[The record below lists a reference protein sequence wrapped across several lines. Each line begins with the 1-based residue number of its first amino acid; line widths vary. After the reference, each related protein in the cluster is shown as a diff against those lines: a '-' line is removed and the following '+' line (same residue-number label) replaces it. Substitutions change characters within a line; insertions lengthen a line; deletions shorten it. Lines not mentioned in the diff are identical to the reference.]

1 MMVSFTHSW
10 KNASRL
16 DSLLAAA
23 RKGLRLWVAVCFALF
38 GGLFLALTPLTASGA
53 EPTVELQNLKVEQ
66 SDGAVYAS
74 LQWNFQLPAP
84 LEDALYKG
92 VALYF
97 VAEVEVTRERW
108 YFYDKKL
115 LSAQRHMR
123 LSYLPLTRRWR
134 VNVASQPF
142 SSAGLGMSLG
152 QSYDNLEDALQSIRR
167 IAQWNIGNPSDLEP
181 ETKQNISI
189 SYKLDLT
196 QLPRPMQIGAAGQ
209 SDWNI
214 AWNKTQRLVLEAN
227 K

>member
-1 MMVSFTHSW
+1 MVFITHSW
-10 KNASRL
+10 KNACRL
-16 DSLLAAA
+16 DSPLAAE
-23 RKGLRLWVAVCFALF
+23 RKSLRWWLAVCCALV
-38 GGLFLALTPLTASGA
+38 GALCLTLETASAA
-53 EPTVELQNLKVEQ
+53 EPAIELQNIKVEQ

-74 LQWNFQLPAP
+74 MQWHFQLPSP

-97 VAEVEVTRERW
+97 VAEIDVTRERW

-123 LSYLPLTRRWR
+123 LSFLPLTRRWR

-152 QSYDNLEDALQSIRR
+152 QSYDNLDDALQSIRR
-167 IAQWNIGNPSDLEP
+167 IAQWNIGNASDLEP
-181 ETKQNISI
+181 DTKQNIAI
-189 SYKLDLT
+189 SFKLDLT
-196 QLPRPMQIGAAGQ
+196 QLPRPMQMGAAGQ
-209 SDWNI
+209 NDWNI
-214 AWNKTQRLVLEAN
+214 AWNKTQRLVLETG

>member
-1 MMVSFTHSW
+1 MVSITHFW
-10 KNASRL
+10 KNACRL
-16 DSLLAAA
+16 DSPLAAA
-23 RKGLRLWVAVCFALF
+23 RKSLRWWLAVCCALV
-38 GGLFLALTPLTASGA
+38 GALCLTLETANAA
-53 EPTVELQNLKVEQ
+53 EPAVELQNLKVEQ
-66 SDGAVYAS
+66 SEGAVYAS

-97 VAEVEVTRERW
+97 VADIEVTRERW

-123 LSYLPLTRRWR
+123 LSFLPLTRRWR

-152 QSYDNLEDALQSIRR
+152 QSYDNLDDALQSIRR
-167 IAQWNIGNPSDLEP
+167 IAQWNIGNASDLEP
-181 ETKQNISI
+181 DAKQNIAI
-189 SYKLDLT
+189 NFKLDLT
-196 QLPRPMQIGAAGQ
+196 QLPRPMQMGAAGQ
-209 SDWNI
+209 NDWNI
-214 AWNKTQRLVLEAN
+214 AWNKTQRLVLETS

>member
-1 MMVSFTHSW
+1 MVSITHSW
-10 KNASRL
+10 KNACRL
-16 DSLLAAA
+16 DSSLAAA
-23 RKGLRLWVAVCFALF
+23 RKGLRLWLAVCFAMF
-38 GGLFLALTPLTASGA
+38 GTLCLTLTPLTASAA
-53 EPTVELQNLKVEQ
+53 EPTVDLQNLKVEL
-66 SDGAVYAS
+66 SEGAVYAS

-84 LEDALYKG
+84 LEEALYKG

-123 LSYLPLTRRWR
+123 LSFLPLTRRWR

-152 QSYDNLEDALQSIRR
+152 QSYDTLDEALQPIRR
-167 IAQWNIGNPSDLEP
+167 IAQWNIGNAFDLEP
-181 ETKQNISI
+181 DTKQNISI

-196 QLPRPMQIGAAGQ
+196 QLPRPMQMGAAGQ

>member
-1 MMVSFTHSW
+1 MVSITHSW
-10 KNASRL
+10 KNACRL
-16 DSLLAAA
+16 DFLLAAA
-23 RKGLRLWVAVCFALF
+23 RKSLLLRVVVCCALVAVVCLLPAK
-38 GGLFLALTPLTASGA
+38 ASA
-53 EPTVELQNLKVEQ
+53 SEPAVELQNLKVEQ
-66 SDGAVYAS
+66 SEGSVYVS
-74 LQWNFQLPAP
+74 MQWNFNIPAP
-84 LEDALYKG
+84 LEDALFKG

-97 VAEVEVTRERW
+97 VAEIDVSRERW

-152 QSYDNLEDALQSIRR
+152 QSYDTLDDALQSIRR
-167 IAQWNIGNPSDLEP
+167 IAQWNIGNASDLEP
-181 ETKQNISI
+181 DAKQNIAI
-189 SYKLDLT
+189 NFKLDLS
-196 QLPRPMQIGAAGQ
+196 QLPRPMQMGAAGQ

-214 AWNKTQRLVLEAN
+214 AWFKTQRLVLEAN

>member
-1 MMVSFTHSW
+1 M
-10 KNASRL
+10 
-16 DSLLAAA
+16 
-23 RKGLRLWVAVCFALF
+23 AVCFVIFSALC
-38 GGLFLALTPLTASGA
+38 LTPLTARAA
-53 EPTVELQNLKVEQ
+53 EPTVELQNLKVDQ
-66 SDGAVYAS
+66 SEGAVYAS
-74 LQWNFQLPAP
+74 MQWNFQLPAP

-97 VAEVEVTRERW
+97 VAEIDVTRERW

-123 LSYLPLTRRWR
+123 LSFLPLTRRWR

-167 IAQWNIGNPSDLEP
+167 IAQWNIGNASDLELD
-181 ETKQNISI
+181 TKQNISI

-196 QLPRPMQIGAAGQ
+196 QLPRPMQMGAAGQ

-214 AWNKTQRLVLEAN
+214 AWNKTQRLVLETN

>member
-1 MMVSFTHSW
+1 MVSITHFW
-10 KNASRL
+10 KNACRL
-16 DSLLAAA
+16 DSPLAAA
-23 RKGLRLWVAVCFALF
+23 RKSLRWWLAVCCALV
-38 GGLFLALTPLTASGA
+38 GALCLMLETASAA
-53 EPTVELQNLKVEQ
+53 EPAIELQNLKVEQ
-66 SDGAVYAS
+66 SEGAVYAS

-97 VAEVEVTRERW
+97 VAEIDVTRERW

-123 LSYLPLTRRWR
+123 LSFLPLTRRWR

-152 QSYDNLEDALQSIRR
+152 QSYDNLDDALQSIRR
-167 IAQWNIGNPSDLEP
+167 IAQWNIGNASDLEP
-181 ETKQNISI
+181 DAKQNIAI
-189 SYKLDLT
+189 NFKLDLT
-196 QLPRPMQIGAAGQ
+196 QLPRPMQMGAAGQ
-209 SDWNI
+209 NDWNI
-214 AWNKTQRLVLEAN
+214 AWNKTQRLVLETG

>member
-1 MMVSFTHSW
+1 MVSITHSW
-10 KNASRL
+10 KSACRL
-16 DSLLAAA
+16 DSPLAAA
-23 RKGLRLWVAVCFALF
+23 RKSLRWWLAVCCALV
-38 GGLFLALTPLTASGA
+38 GALCLTLETANAA
-53 EPTVELQNLKVEQ
+53 EPAVELQNLKVEQ
-66 SDGAVYAS
+66 SEGAVYAS

-97 VAEVEVTRERW
+97 VADIEVTRERW

-123 LSYLPLTRRWR
+123 LSFLPLTRRWR

-152 QSYDNLEDALQSIRR
+152 QSYDNLDDALQSIRR
-167 IAQWNIGNPSDLEP
+167 IAQWNIGNASDLEP
-181 ETKQNISI
+181 DAKQNIAI
-189 SYKLDLT
+189 NFKLDLT
-196 QLPRPMQIGAAGQ
+196 QLPRPMQMGAAGQ
-209 SDWNI
+209 NDWNI
-214 AWNKTQRLVLEAN
+214 AWNKTQRLVLETS

>member
-1 MMVSFTHSW
+1 MVSITHSW
-10 KNASRL
+10 KNACRL
-16 DSLLAAA
+16 DSSLAAA
-23 RKGLRLWVAVCFALF
+23 RKGLRLWLAVCFAMF
-38 GGLFLALTPLTASGA
+38 GTLCLTLTPLAASAA

-66 SDGAVYAS
+66 SEGAVYAS

-84 LEDALYKG
+84 LEEALYKG

-123 LSYLPLTRRWR
+123 LSFLPLTRRWR

-152 QSYDNLEDALQSIRR
+152 QSYDTLDDALQPIRR
-167 IAQWNIGNPSDLEP
+167 IAQWNIGNAFDLEP
-181 ETKQNISI
+181 DTKQNISI
-189 SYKLDLT
+189 SYKLDLS
-196 QLPRPMQIGAAGQ
+196 QLPRPMQMGAAGQ

>member
-1 MMVSFTHSW
+1 MVSITHSW
-10 KNASRL
+10 KNACRL
-16 DSLLAAA
+16 DSSLSAA
-23 RKGLRLWVAVCFALF
+23 RKGLRLWLAVCFAMF
-38 GGLFLALTPLTASGA
+38 GTLCLTLTPLAASAA

-66 SDGAVYAS
+66 SEGAVYAS

-84 LEDALYKG
+84 LEEALYKG

-123 LSYLPLTRRWR
+123 LSFLPLTRRWR

-152 QSYDNLEDALQSIRR
+152 QSYDTLDDALQPIRR
-167 IAQWNIGNPSDLEP
+167 IAQWNIGNAFDLEP
-181 ETKQNISI
+181 DTKQNISI

-196 QLPRPMQIGAAGQ
+196 QLPRPMQMGAAGQ

>member
-1 MMVSFTHSW
+1 MVSITHSW
-10 KNASRL
+10 KNACRL
-16 DSLLAAA
+16 DSPLAAA
-23 RKGLRLWVAVCFALF
+23 RKCLRLWVAVCFALF
-38 GGLFLALTPLTASGA
+38 GGLFLALTPLTASAA

-66 SDGAVYAS
+66 SEGAVYAS

-167 IAQWNIGNPSDLEP
+167 IAQWNIGNTSDLES

>member
-1 MMVSFTHSW
+1 MVSITHFW
-10 KNASRL
+10 KNACRL
-16 DSLLAAA
+16 DSPLAAA
-23 RKGLRLWVAVCFALF
+23 RKSLRWWLAVCCALV
-38 GGLFLALTPLTASGA
+38 GALCLTLETASAA
-53 EPTVELQNLKVEQ
+53 EPAIELQNLKVEQ
-66 SDGAVYAS
+66 SEGAVYAS

-123 LSYLPLTRRWR
+123 LSFLPLTRRWR

-152 QSYDNLEDALQSIRR
+152 QSYDNLDDALQSIRR
-167 IAQWNIGNPSDLEP
+167 IAQWNIGNASDLEP
-181 ETKQNISI
+181 DAKQNIAI
-189 SYKLDLT
+189 NFKLDLT
-196 QLPRPMQIGAAGQ
+196 QLPRPMQMGAAGQ
-209 SDWNI
+209 NDWNI
-214 AWNKTQRLVLEAN
+214 AWNKTQRLVLETS

>member
-1 MMVSFTHSW
+1 MVSITHSW
-10 KNASRL
+10 KNACRL
-16 DSLLAAA
+16 DFHLALA
-23 RKGLRLWVAVCFALF
+23 RKSLWWWAAVCLACFASLC
-38 GGLFLALTPLTASGA
+38 LTPLIASAA
-53 EPTVELQNLKVEQ
+53 EPAVELQNLKVEQ
-66 SDGAVYAS
+66 NEGAVYAS

-123 LSYLPLTRRWR
+123 LSFLPLTRRWR

-167 IAQWNIGNPSDLEP
+167 IAQWNIGNASDLEP
-181 ETKQNISI
+181 DAKQNIAI
-189 SYKLDLT
+189 NFKLDLT
-196 QLPRPMQIGAAGQ
+196 QLPRPMQMGAAGQ
-209 SDWNI
+209 GDWNI
-214 AWNKTQRLVLEAN
+214 AWNKTQRLVLETN

>member
-1 MMVSFTHSW
+1 MVSITHSW
-10 KNASRL
+10 KNACRL
-16 DSLLAAA
+16 DSHLAAA
-23 RKGLRLWVAVCFALF
+23 RKGLRLWVAVCFAMF
-38 GGLFLALTPLTASGA
+38 GALCLTLMPLTASAA

-66 SDGAVYAS
+66 SEGAVYAS

-84 LEDALYKG
+84 LEEALYKG

-152 QSYDNLEDALQSIRR
+152 QSYDNLDDALQSIRR
-167 IAQWNIGNPSDLEP
+167 IAQWNIGNASDLEP

-196 QLPRPMQIGAAGQ
+196 QLPRPMQMGASGQ

-214 AWNKTQRLVLEAN
+214 AWNKTQRLVLETN

>member
-1 MMVSFTHSW
+1 MF
-10 KNASRL
+10 
-16 DSLLAAA
+16 
-23 RKGLRLWVAVCFALF
+23 GALC
-38 GGLFLALTPLTASGA
+38 LTLTPLTTSAA

-66 SDGAVYAS
+66 SESAVYAS

-167 IAQWNIGNPSDLEP
+167 IAQWNIGNASDLEP

-214 AWNKTQRLVLEAN
+214 AWNKTQRLVLETN

>member
-1 MMVSFTHSW
+1 MVSITHSW
-10 KNASRL
+10 KNACRL
-16 DSLLAAA
+16 DSHLAVARKSLLRWAALCIAWLAA
-23 RKGLRLWVAVCFALF
+23 LC
-38 GGLFLALTPLTASGA
+38 LTTLTARAA
-53 EPTVELQNLKVEQ
+53 EPAVELQNLKIEQ
-66 SDGAVYAS
+66 SEGAVYAS
-74 LQWNFQLPAP
+74 MQWNFQLPAP

-97 VAEVEVTRERW
+97 VADIEVTRERW

-123 LSYLPLTRRWR
+123 LSFLPLTRRWR

-152 QSYDNLEDALQSIRR
+152 QSYDNLDDALQSIRR
-167 IAQWNIGNPSDLEP
+167 IAQWNIGNASDLEP
-181 ETKQNISI
+181 EAKQNIAI
-189 SYKLDLT
+189 SFKLDLT

-209 SDWNI
+209 NDWNI
-214 AWNKTQRLVLEAN
+214 AWNKTQRLVLETG

>member
-1 MMVSFTHSW
+1 MVSITHSW
-10 KNASRL
+10 KNACRL
-16 DSLLAAA
+16 DFPLAAA
-23 RKGLRLWVAVCFALF
+23 RKCLRMWVAVCFVIFSALC
-38 GGLFLALTPLTASGA
+38 LTPLTARAA

-66 SDGAVYAS
+66 SEGTVYAS
-74 LQWNFQLPAP
+74 MQWNFQLPAP
-84 LEDALYKG
+84 LEDALFKG

-97 VAEVEVTRERW
+97 VAEIDVTRERW

-123 LSYLPLTRRWR
+123 LSFLPLTRRWR

-152 QSYDNLEDALQSIRR
+152 QSYDTLDDALQPIRR
-167 IAQWNIGNPSDLEP
+167 IAQWNIGNAFDLEP
-181 ETKQNISI
+181 DTKQNISI

-196 QLPRPMQIGAAGQ
+196 QLPRPMQMGAAGQ

>member
-1 MMVSFTHSW
+1 MVSITHFW
-10 KNASRL
+10 KNACRL

-23 RKGLRLWVAVCFALF
+23 RKSLRWWLAVCCALVCV
-38 GGLFLALTPLTASGA
+38 LCLTPLAASAA
-53 EPTVELQNLKVEQ
+53 EPAVELQNLKVEQ
-66 SDGAVYAS
+66 SEGSVYAS

-97 VAEVEVTRERW
+97 VADIEVTRERW

-115 LSAQRHMR
+115 LTAQRHMR
-123 LSYLPLTRRWR
+123 LSFLPLTRRWR

-152 QSYDNLEDALQSIRR
+152 QSYDNLDDALQSIRR
-167 IAQWNIGNPSDLEP
+167 IAQWNIGNASDLEP
-181 ETKQNISI
+181 DTKQNIAI
-189 SYKLDLT
+189 SFKLDLT
-196 QLPRPMQIGAAGQ
+196 QLPRPMQMGAAGQ
-209 SDWNI
+209 NDWNI
-214 AWNKTQRLVLEAN
+214 AWNKTQRLVLETS

>member
-1 MMVSFTHSW
+1 MVSITHSW
-10 KNASRL
+10 KNACRL
-16 DSLLAAA
+16 DFLLAAA

-38 GGLFLALTPLTASGA
+38 GGLSLTLTPLTASAA

-97 VAEVEVTRERW
+97 VAEIEVTRERW

-123 LSYLPLTRRWR
+123 LSFLPLTRRWR

-167 IAQWNIGNPSDLEP
+167 VAQWNIGNASDLEP
-181 ETKQNISI
+181 DTKQNMSI

-209 SDWNI
+209 SDWSI
-214 AWNKTQRLVLEAN
+214 AWNKTQRLVLETN

>member
-1 MMVSFTHSW
+1 MVSITHSW
-10 KNASRL
+10 KNACRL
-16 DSLLAAA
+16 DSPLAAA
-23 RKGLRLWVAVCFALF
+23 RKCLRLWVAVC
-38 GGLFLALTPLTASGA
+38 LALVAALCLVTPQVASAA

-66 SDGAVYAS
+66 SEGAVYAS
-74 LQWNFQLPAP
+74 MQWNFQLPAP
-84 LEDALYKG
+84 LEDALFKG

-97 VAEVEVTRERW
+97 VAEIDVTRERW

-123 LSYLPLTRRWR
+123 LSFLPLTRRWR

-167 IAQWNIGNPSDLEP
+167 IAQWNIGDASDLEP
-181 ETKQNISI
+181 SAKQNIAI
-189 SYKLDLT
+189 NFKLDLT
-196 QLPRPMQIGAAGQ
+196 QLPRPMQMGAAGQ

-214 AWNKTQRLVLEAN
+214 AWNKTQRLVLETN

>member
-1 MMVSFTHSW
+1 MVSITHSW
-10 KNASRL
+10 KNACRL
-16 DSLLAAA
+16 DSPLAVA
-23 RKGLRLWVAVCFALF
+23 RKSLRWWLAVCCALV
-38 GGLFLALTPLTASGA
+38 GALCLTLETASAA
-53 EPTVELQNLKVEQ
+53 EPAIELQNLKVEQ
-66 SDGAVYAS
+66 SEGAVYAS

-97 VAEVEVTRERW
+97 VAEIEVTRERW

-123 LSYLPLTRRWR
+123 LSFLPLTRRWR

-167 IAQWNIGNPSDLEP
+167 IAQWNIGNASDLEP
-181 ETKQNISI
+181 DTKQNIAVSF
-189 SYKLDLT
+189 KLDLT

-209 SDWNI
+209 NDWNI
-214 AWNKTQRLVLEAN
+214 AWNKTQRLVLEPG

>member
-1 MMVSFTHSW
+1 MVSITPSW
-10 KNASRL
+10 KNACRL
-16 DSLLAAA
+16 DFPLAAA
-23 RKGLRLWVAVCFALF
+23 RKGLRLWVVVCFALIAA
-38 GGLFLALTPLTASGA
+38 LFITPQAASA
-53 EPTVELQNLKVEQ
+53 ADPTVELQNLKVEQ
-66 SDGAVYAS
+66 SEGAVYAS

-84 LEDALYKG
+84 LEDALFKG

-97 VAEVEVTRERW
+97 VAEIEVTRERW

-123 LSYLPLTRRWR
+123 LSFLPLTRRWR

-152 QSYDNLEDALQSIRR
+152 QSYDNLDGALQSIRR
-167 IAQWNIGNPSDLEP
+167 IAQWNIGNASDLEP

-196 QLPRPMQIGAAGQ
+196 QLPRPMQMGAAGQ

-214 AWNKTQRLVLEAN
+214 AWNKTQRFVLESN

>member
-1 MMVSFTHSW
+1 MVSITHSW
-10 KNASRL
+10 KNACRL
-16 DSLLAAA
+16 DSSLAAA
-23 RKGLRLWVAVCFALF
+23 RKGLRMWVAVCFVIFSALC
-38 GGLFLALTPLTASGA
+38 LTPLTARAA

-66 SDGAVYAS
+66 SEGTVYAS
-74 LQWNFQLPAP
+74 MQWNFQLPAP
-84 LEDALYKG
+84 LEDALFKG

-97 VAEVEVTRERW
+97 VAEIDVTRERW

-123 LSYLPLTRRWR
+123 LSFLPLTRRWR

-152 QSYDNLEDALQSIRR
+152 QSYDTLDDALQPIRR
-167 IAQWNIGNPSDLEP
+167 IAQWNIGNAFDLEP
-181 ETKQNISI
+181 DTKQNISI

-196 QLPRPMQIGAAGQ
+196 QLPRPMQMGAAGQ

>member
-1 MMVSFTHSW
+1 MVSITHSW
-10 KNASRL
+10 KNACRL
-16 DSLLAAA
+16 DSSLAAA
-23 RKGLRLWVAVCFALF
+23 RKGLRLWLAVCFAMF
-38 GGLFLALTPLTASGA
+38 GTLCLTLTPLAASAA

-66 SDGAVYAS
+66 SEGAVYVS

-84 LEDALYKG
+84 LEEALYKG

-123 LSYLPLTRRWR
+123 LSFLPLTRRWR

-152 QSYDNLEDALQSIRR
+152 QSYDTLDDALQPIRR
-167 IAQWNIGNPSDLEP
+167 IAQWNIGNAFDLEP
-181 ETKQNISI
+181 DTKQNISI
-189 SYKLDLT
+189 SYKLDLS
-196 QLPRPMQIGAAGQ
+196 QLPRPMQMGAAGQ

>member
-1 MMVSFTHSW
+1 MVSITHSW
-10 KNASRL
+10 KNACRL
-16 DSLLAAA
+16 DFFLAAA
-23 RKGLRLWVAVCFALF
+23 RKSLLLRVVVCCALVAVVCLLPA
-38 GGLFLALTPLTASGA
+38 TASA
-53 EPTVELQNLKVEQ
+53 SEPAVELQNLKVEQ
-66 SDGAVYAS
+66 SEGSVYVS
-74 LQWNFQLPAP
+74 MQWNFNIPAP
-84 LEDALYKG
+84 LEDALFKG

-97 VAEVEVTRERW
+97 VAEIDVSRERW

-152 QSYDNLEDALQSIRR
+152 QSYDTLDDALQSIRR
-167 IAQWNIGNPSDLEP
+167 IAQWNIGNASDLEP
-181 ETKQNISI
+181 DAKQNIAI
-189 SYKLDLT
+189 NFKLDLS
-196 QLPRPMQIGAAGQ
+196 QLPRPMQMGAAGQ

-214 AWNKTQRLVLEAN
+214 AWFKTQRLVLEAN

>member
-1 MMVSFTHSW
+1 MVSITHSW
-10 KNASRL
+10 KNACRL
-16 DSLLAAA
+16 DFSLAAA
-23 RKGLRLWVAVCFALF
+23 RKSLLLRVVVCCALVAVVCLLPAK
-38 GGLFLALTPLTASGA
+38 ARAS
-53 EPTVELQNLKVEQ
+53 EPAVELQNLKVEQ
-66 SDGAVYAS
+66 SEGSVYVS
-74 LQWNFQLPAP
+74 MQWNFNIPAP
-84 LEDALYKG
+84 LEDALFKG

-97 VAEVEVTRERW
+97 VAEIDVSRERW

-152 QSYDNLEDALQSIRR
+152 QSYDTLDDALQSIRR
-167 IAQWNIGNPSDLEP
+167 IAQWNIGNASDLEP
-181 ETKQNISI
+181 DAKQNIAI
-189 SYKLDLT
+189 NFKLDLS
-196 QLPRPMQIGAAGQ
+196 QLPRPMQMGAAGQ

-214 AWNKTQRLVLEAN
+214 AWFKTQRLVLEAN

>member
-1 MMVSFTHSW
+1 MVSITHSW
-10 KNASRL
+10 KNACRL
-16 DSLLAAA
+16 DSSLAAA
-23 RKGLRLWVAVCFALF
+23 RKGLRLWLAVCFAMF
-38 GGLFLALTPLTASGA
+38 GTFCLTLTPLAASAA

-66 SDGAVYAS
+66 SEGAVYAS

-84 LEDALYKG
+84 LEEALYKG

-123 LSYLPLTRRWR
+123 LSFLPLTRRWR

-152 QSYDNLEDALQSIRR
+152 QSYDTLDDALQPIRR
-167 IAQWNIGNPSDLEP
+167 IAQWNIGNAFDLEP
-181 ETKQNISI
+181 DTKQNISI

-196 QLPRPMQIGAAGQ
+196 QLPRPMQMGAAGQ

>member
-1 MMVSFTHSW
+1 MVSITHSW
-10 KNASRL
+10 KNASRP
-16 DSLLAAA
+16 DSLLATARTWLRGWLAA
-23 RKGLRLWVAVCFALF
+23 CFV
-38 GGLFLALTPLTASGA
+38 LATGTICLSPLTASAA
-53 EPTVELQNLKVEQ
+53 EPSVELQNLKVEQ
-66 SDGAVYAS
+66 SEGAVYAS
-74 LQWNFQLPAP
+74 MQWNFQLPSP
-84 LEDALYKG
+84 LEDALFKG

-97 VAEVEVTRERW
+97 VAEIEVTRERW

-123 LSYLPLTRRWR
+123 LSFLPLTRRWR

-152 QSYDNLEDALQSIRR
+152 QSYDTLDDALRSIRR
-167 IAQWNIGNPSDLEP
+167 IAQWNIGNASDLEP
-181 ETKQNISI
+181 EAKQNIANNF
-189 SYKLDLT
+189 KLDLT

-214 AWNKTQRLVLEAN
+214 AWNKTQRLVLETS